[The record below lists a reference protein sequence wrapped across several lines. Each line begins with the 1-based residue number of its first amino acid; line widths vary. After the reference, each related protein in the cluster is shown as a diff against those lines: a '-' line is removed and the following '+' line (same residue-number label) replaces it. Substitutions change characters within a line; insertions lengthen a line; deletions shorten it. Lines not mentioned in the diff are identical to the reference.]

1 MSLALVLPWEGPA
14 YAGDGAHSYRPA
26 SDPMLDRCDPERSTS
41 LFRVLPARKL
51 HMQTSRL
58 IRVGAASL
66 IGSIVLASSACS
78 VEGVAPTSNV
88 RAVTPTAQPLATLT
102 DIGQSEESL
111 SLPDGVYT
119 FAVDPR
125 VDQVLA
131 LGKSRVVLPAGSV
144 CALGVSGYGPT
155 MWDKGCNPQKKPF
168 SIIVTVAGAG
178 TEDAAIDFQPA
189 MRFNPLKTVTMDFHV
204 PELSATSSFAWTI
217 FYCPTP
223 SGQPG
228 ARLGTN
234 LMRADPTCVD
244 ESLDDSS
251 LAVVPDYQNSVLTRR
266 LKHFSA
272 YQLFRGGYTV
282 AE

>member
-1 MSLALVLPWEGPA
+1 MHMSRW
-14 YAGDGAHSYRPA
+14 
-26 SDPMLDRCDPERSTS
+26 
-41 LFRVLPARKL
+41 
-51 HMQTSRL
+51 
-58 IRVGAASL
+58 IRAAVASL
-66 IGSIVLASSACS
+66 VGGIAITSSAC
-78 VEGVAPTSNV
+78 GVDGIAPTSNDQ
-88 RAVTPTAQPLATLT
+88 TPTPAAQPLATLT
-102 DIGQSEESL
+102 HANEAGSAASV
-111 SLPDGVYT
+111 SLPDGNYR
-119 FAVDPR
+119 FSVDPR
-125 VDQVLA
+125 IDQVLT
-131 LGKSRVVLPAGSV
+131 LGLSRVVLPAGSV

-168 SIIVTVAGAG
+168 TITVTVAGTG
-178 TEDAAIDFQPA
+178 TENAAIDFQPA

-204 PELSATSSFAWTI
+204 PELSAASSYEWTI

-244 ESLDDSS
+244 ESLADTS

-282 AE
+282 SE

>member
-1 MSLALVLPWEGPA
+1 
-14 YAGDGAHSYRPA
+14 
-26 SDPMLDRCDPERSTS
+26 
-41 LFRVLPARKL
+41 
-51 HMQTSRL
+51 MQTSRL
-58 IRVGAASL
+58 IRIGAASL
-66 IGSIVLASSACS
+66 IGGLVLASSACS
-78 VEGVAPTSNV
+78 VEGVAPTSNE
-88 RAVTPTAQPLATLT
+88 RAMTPVAQPLATLADAGNAAAT
-102 DIGQSEESL
+102 GSV
-111 SLPDGVYT
+111 PDGVYRFT
-119 FAVDPR
+119 VDPR
-125 VDQVLA
+125 IDQVLT

-168 SIIVTVAGAG
+168 TVTVTVAGTG
-178 TEDAAIDFQPA
+178 TENAAIDFQPA
-189 MRFNPLKTVTMDFHV
+189 MRFNPLKTVTMDFSV
-204 PELSATSSFAWTI
+204 PELDATSSYEWTI

-244 ESLDDSS
+244 ESLADSS
-251 LAVVPDYQNSVLTRR
+251 LAVVPDSQNGVLTRR

>member
-1 MSLALVLPWEGPA
+1 MQ
-14 YAGDGAHSYRPA
+14 
-26 SDPMLDRCDPERSTS
+26 DRGDPERSPG
-41 LFRVLPARKL
+41 LFRVLPDRKRHIHISKHL
-51 HMQTSRL
+51 RSL
-58 IRVGAASL
+58 AACL
-66 IGSIVLASSACS
+66 VGSIAVATSACS
-78 VEGVAPTSNV
+78 VEGVAPTSNA
-88 RAVTPTAQPLATLT
+88 RTLAPTAQHLATVT
-102 DIGQSEESL
+102 GTETVAAAPA
-111 SLPDGVYT
+111 SLPDGTYT

-125 VDQVLA
+125 LDQVLV
-131 LGKSRVVLPAGSV
+131 LGQSRVVLPAGSV

-155 MWDKGCNPQKKPF
+155 MWDKGCNPQRKVF
-168 SIIVTVAGAG
+168 TITVTVAGAG
-178 TEDAAIDFQPA
+178 TENAAVDFQPA

-204 PELSATSSFAWTI
+204 PELSATSPYDWTI

-244 ESLDDSS
+244 ESLTDSS
-251 LAVVPDYQNSVLTRR
+251 LAVTPDFAQSVLTRR

>member
-1 MSLALVLPWEGPA
+1 MHMSRWIRAALASLAGGIA
-14 YAGDGAHSYRPA
+14 I
-26 SDPMLDRCDPERSTS
+26 T
-41 LFRVLPARKL
+41 
-51 HMQTSRL
+51 
-58 IRVGAASL
+58 
-66 IGSIVLASSACS
+66 SSAC
-78 VEGVAPTSNV
+78 GVDGIAPTSND
-88 RAVTPTAQPLATLT
+88 RTLAPAAQPLATLT
-102 DIGQSEESL
+102 PANEAGSMASV
-111 SLPDGVYT
+111 SLPDGTYR
-119 FAVDPR
+119 FSVDPR
-125 VDQVLA
+125 IDQVLT
-131 LGKSRVVLPAGSV
+131 LGLSRVVLPAGSV

-168 SIIVTVAGAG
+168 TITVTVAGTG
-178 TEDAAIDFQPA
+178 TENAAVDFQPS

-204 PELSATSSFAWTI
+204 PELNAATPYEWTI

-244 ESLDDSS
+244 ESLADQS
-251 LAVVPDYQNSVLTRR
+251 LAVVPNYQNSVLTRR

-282 AE
+282 SE

>member
-1 MSLALVLPWEGPA
+1 
-14 YAGDGAHSYRPA
+14 
-26 SDPMLDRCDPERSTS
+26 
-41 LFRVLPARKL
+41 
-51 HMQTSRL
+51 MQTYRL

-66 IGSIVLASSACS
+66 IGGILLASSACS
-78 VEGVAPTSNV
+78 VEGVAPTASE
-88 RAVTPTAQPLATLT
+88 RAMTPAPVALAALT
-102 DIGQSEESL
+102 DTAAQSTFAV
-111 SLPDGVYT
+111 LPDGVYS

-125 VDQVLA
+125 VDQVLT
-131 LGKSRVVLPAGSV
+131 LGRSRVVLPAGSV

-168 SIIVTVAGAG
+168 TITVMVAGSG
-178 TEDAAIDFQPA
+178 TENAAVDFQPS
-189 MRFNPLKTVTMDFHV
+189 MRFNPLTTVTMDFFV
-204 PELSATSSFAWTI
+204 PGLSGTSTYAWSI

-244 ESLDDSS
+244 ESLSDPS
-251 LAVVPDYQNSVLTRR
+251 LAAVPDFQNSVLTRR

-272 YQLFRGGYTV
+272 YQLFRSGYTV

>member
-1 MSLALVLPWEGPA
+1 
-14 YAGDGAHSYRPA
+14 
-26 SDPMLDRCDPERSTS
+26 
-41 LFRVLPARKL
+41 
-51 HMQTSRL
+51 MQTSRL

-78 VEGVAPTSNV
+78 VEGVAPTANEG
-88 RAVTPTAQPLATLT
+88 AITPVARPLATLT
-102 DIGQSEESL
+102 DAIDSAASA
-111 SLPDGVYT
+111 SLPDGVYSFT
-119 FAVDPR
+119 VDPR
-125 VDQVLA
+125 TDQVLT

-168 SIIVTVAGAG
+168 IITVTVAGTG
-178 TEDAAIDFQPA
+178 TENAAIDFQPA
-189 MRFNPLKTVTMDFHV
+189 MRFNPLETVTMDFHV
-204 PELSATSSFAWTI
+204 PELSATSSYGWTI

-234 LMRADPTCVD
+234 LMRADPTCLD
-244 ESLDDSS
+244 ESLADAS
-251 LAVVPDYQNSVLTRR
+251 LAVVPDFQNGVLTRR

-272 YQLFRGGYTV
+272 YQLFRSGYTV